1 MAILSTTNRLNVGL
15 VGACACAVL
24 LTATLVRA
32 DTERTAADYAAEP
45 AAMLEAYRHVEVA
58 SVSDAAEQLL
68 HQKRYMSHHMR
79 PIVPAKFAGTALTV
93 KLVRQDGADS
103 AALNGMLEAIDRGG
117 KDSVYVMQI
126 EDGDD
131 VAGMGGL
138 MGTVMYSRGYAGA
151 VIGGGVR
158 DLPQLTRINFRYF
171 QRAWCG

>member
-24 LTATLVRA
+24 LAATLVRA

-103 AALNGMLEAIDRGG
+103 AALNGMLE
-117 KDSVYVMQI
+117 
-126 EDGDD
+126 DGDD

-138 MGTVMYSRGYAGA
+138 MGTIMYSRGYASA

-171 QRAWCG
+171 QRAWCRRRR